1 MVQVLQSTSVN
12 PVLLFHRLWCLFN
25 GQHGLTSHPPCFFS
39 RSIDSMGR
47 TKGITGDKPNNHL
60 VLLKPV
66 CLYLYICLAIA
77 THCGSK
83 LQMRFPKDTQL
94 PLRLAR
100 LPWLA
105 PLTRLVLLTLLATE
119 GVAGRTSSVFWQFG
133 SFLSKLSF
141 FLPTLGW
148 HSFQQSHGFM
158 VFFTP
163 RRWFHGVLFHFHTY

>member
-1 MVQVLQSTSVN
+1 MFFWYPTKFHSGSYGPSLTINFCQSRPPLSPPLVPLQWAT
-12 PVLLFHRLWCLFN
+12 WTD
-25 GQHGLTSHPPCFFS
+25 LTPTVFLFS

-119 GVAGRTSSVFWQFG
+119 GVAGRTSSVF
-133 SFLSKLSF
+133 
-141 FLPTLGW
+141 
-148 HSFQQSHGFM
+148 HGCITPKRQGPG
-158 VFFTP
+158 VF
-163 RRWFHGVLFHFHTY
+163 FHFHIY

>member
-1 MVQVLQSTSVN
+1 MPLQWAT
-12 PVLLFHRLWCLFN
+12 WTD
-25 GQHGLTSHPPCFFS
+25 LTPTVFLFS

-119 GVAGRTSSVFWQFG
+119 GVAGRTSSVFHGCITPKRQG
-133 SFLSKLSF
+133 SFSTSIFISRVDVGRFKFYYILQCGHVSKLE
-141 FLPTLGW
+141 
-148 HSFQQSHGFM
+148 
-158 VFFTP
+158 
-163 RRWFHGVLFHFHTY
+163 